1 MGPMTETD
9 GREAAD
15 QEERT
20 ARRQRRRGEAG
31 FTLLELLVVMTI
43 LGLLAAVAGVLVI
56 GQFTKAQTDAAA
68 LQINSISAGLDL
80 FYLDH
85 GRYPSEDEGLKAL
98 VEAPADSDSWR
109 GPYLK
114 DEKAITDPW
123 KRVFL
128 YRYPGQH
135 GKYDLYSLGADN
147 AEGGQDDDSDVTN
160 W

>member
-1 MGPMTETD
+1 MTEPD
-9 GREAAD
+9 GRTAAD
-15 QEERT
+15 QGQR
-20 ARRQRRRGEAG
+20 ARGRRSRRGEAG

-43 LGLLAAVAGVLVI
+43 LGLLAAVAGVVAI
-56 GQFTKAQTDAAA
+56 NQFTRAQTDAAR
-68 LQINSISAGLDL
+68 LQIDSISAGLDL
-80 FYLDH
+80 FFLDH
-85 GRYPSEDEGLKAL
+85 GRYPSEDEGLNAL
-98 VEAPADSDSWR
+98 IEAPGDGDAWR

-123 KRVFL
+123 RRVFL

-147 AEGGQDDDSDVTN
+147 AEGGEDDNSDVTS